1 MRAETPKKDR
11 NMTFAK
17 RIAGAVALGMGMLIG
32 SGLSAQAGY
41 IVTLEQQGPNV
52 VANGSGP
59 IDLTGLTF
67 GSVDGFNT
75 GNIEPVFGQILTGPS
90 FLVQQELFGGFTGP
104 TSFGSGDFIRANSG
118 TGDLVGIAG
127 QIGTLVVPVG
137 YMSGSPL
144 FDTSTYNNAT
154 FASLGVTPGT
164 YEWTW
169 GPGVNQ
175 NFTLNA
181 TVPGPIVGAGLPGL
195 IFAGGGLLAW
205 WRRRRQKIA

>member
-1 MRAETPKKDR
+1 
-11 NMTFAK
+11 MTFAK

-32 SGLSAQAGY
+32 SGLSAQADY
-41 IVTLEQQGPNV
+41 VVTLEQQGPNV

-90 FLVQQELFGGFTGP
+90 FFVQQELFSGFTGP

-144 FDTSTYNNAT
+144 SDTSTYDNAT

-164 YEWTW
+164 YVWTW
-169 GPGVNQ
+169 GSGTHADS
-175 NFTLNA
+175 FTLQIGPS
-181 TVPGPIVGAGLPGL
+181 TVPGPVAGAGLPGL
-195 IFAGGGLLAW
+195 ILAGSGLLGW
-205 WRRRRQKIA
+205 WWRRRQKIV

>member
-1 MRAETPKKDR
+1 
-11 NMTFAK
+11 MTFAK

-59 IDLTGLTF
+59 IDLTGLTGGF
-67 GSVDGFNT
+67 IDGNNT
-75 GNIEPVFGQILTGPS
+75 ANIEPFNGQILTGPS
-90 FLVQQELFGGFTGP
+90 FSVTLEQFGGAIGP

-118 TGDLVGIAG
+118 TGDIVGVCCG
-127 QIGTLVVPVG
+127 VTLVVPVG

-144 FDTSTYNNAT
+144 SDTSTYDNAT

-169 GPGVNQ
+169 GAGVNQ
-175 NFTLNA
+175 NFTLNV
-181 TVPGPIVGAGLPGL
+181 VPAPEIVRGLAGLIL
-195 IFAGGGLLAW
+195 AGGGLLGW
-205 WRRRRQKIA
+205 WRRRQKIA